1 MLSWNDSEA
10 KQGKLVKVKG
20 FAKTFYLKLFRVP
33 VSTDRTD
40 FIVTNDLSQD
50 DSEVAQQESSQRW
63 KIEQFHREAKQ
74 LTGLEHCQCR
84 LNRSQRN
91 HICASL
97 LVWLCLNELAYKTMQ
112 TAYQLKHALLS
123 DYLKQQLRQP
133 TLRFS

>member
-1 MLSWNDSEA
+1 M
-10 KQGKLVKVKG
+10 
-20 FAKTFYLKLFRVP
+20 P
-33 VSTDRTD
+33 VRCVLWSR
-40 FIVTNDLSQD
+40 
-50 DSEVAQQESSQRW
+50 

-97 LVWLCLNELAYKTMQ
+97 LVWLCLNELADKTKQ
-112 TAYQLKHALLS
+112 TMYHLKQGLLS

-133 TLRFS
+133 TLTFS